1 MSAPRPEGGSG
12 GARCPVRKL
21 IPPGQAA
28 VGADGPDVEHVDA
41 VRVGD
46 VTGIHGP
53 RWVIRSY
60 AAACEL
66 FQSEASLGQAG
77 FGALT
82 FIKPASEAPGPEV
95 SSRALR
101 PPVLYLDGPAH
112 RDRRR
117 AAARFFTPKAVD
129 TYRGTVEDLTR
140 DLLKPLAAGRPA
152 DVSRLSLLLSVAV
165 VAKVTGLT
173 SSPLPGMSRRIA
185 ATFTANLSDE
195 GRGLTV
201 LAHRLVTGAAIL
213 AFYVVDVLPAI
224 HARRRRPADDLISH
238 LLEVGFRPLEILT
251 ECIIYCA
258 AGMATTREF
267 VTLSAW
273 HLLDSPALL
282 ARFRA
287 AHQDGRMAV
296 LQETLRLEP
305 VIGHLYRRVTAP
317 TTLVVGGTA
326 TVLPAGSIVD
336 LDLRAINTDTAL
348 VGAEPC
354 TLRPG
359 RPLSARGA
367 GPAVM
372 SFGDGQH
379 RCPGGPLAM
388 LESEVFLSRLL
399 ELDLVIDRPPTV
411 SWSDLTGG
419 YDLRGLTVRTRDAR
433 IKAADRPAKTKRRTP
448 RERDETKRKCRQRPR
463 SGPGDG

>member
-1 MSAPRPEGGSG
+1 M
-12 GARCPVRKL
+12 
-21 IPPGQAA
+21 
-28 VGADGPDVEHVDA
+28 
-41 VRVGD
+41 
-46 VTGIHGP
+46 TGIHGP

-60 AAACEL
+60 AAASEL
-66 FQSEASLGQAG
+66 FGSEAGLRQAG

-82 FIKPASEAPGPEV
+82 FIKPASEAVGPEV

-117 AAARFFTPKAVD
+117 AAARFFTPKAVE
-129 TYRGTVEDLTR
+129 TYRATVEDLTR

-195 GRGLTV
+195 GRGLAV
-201 LAHRLVTGAAIL
+201 LAHRLATGAAIW

-224 HARRRRPADDLISH
+224 RARRRCPADDLISH

-287 AHQDGRMAV
+287 AQQDGRMAV

-317 TTLVVGGTA
+317 TTLLVDGTP
-326 TVLPAGSIVD
+326 TVLPPGSIVD
-336 LDLRAINTDTAL
+336 LRAINIDTAL
-348 VGAEPC
+348 VGAEPR
-354 TLRPG
+354 TLKPG
-359 RPLSARGA
+359 RPLSVRGA
-367 GPAVM
+367 GPAVL

-388 LESEVFLSRLL
+388 LESEIFLSRMLS
-399 ELDLVIDRPPTV
+399 LDLVIDRPPTV
-411 SWSDLTGG
+411 RWSDLTGG
-419 YDLRGLTVRTRDAR
+419 YDLRGLTVRTRNT
-433 IKAADRPAKTKRRTP
+433 RPKQRTN
-448 RERDETKRKCRQRPR
+448 RPR
-463 SGPGDG
+463 RSAAHRGTRRDKKRAPA